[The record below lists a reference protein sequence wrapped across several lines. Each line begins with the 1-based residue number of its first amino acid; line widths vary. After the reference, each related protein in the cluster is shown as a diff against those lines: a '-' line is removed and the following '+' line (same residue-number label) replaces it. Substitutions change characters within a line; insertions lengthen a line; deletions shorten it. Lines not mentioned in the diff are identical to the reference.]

1 MSRTTSRAPLLLKQ
15 LAPAL
20 VMVSL
25 ATHAPAAEKKR
36 IERAADLPRFSYHID
51 GKLEDLVRDEAR
63 FGNFAAQV
71 RRDNEAVLADYDIAD
86 KAARRQLLSVLA
98 QLDFLEGRYQAADER
113 AVEIRSLEEKPAD
126 RLISGMLLRSM
137 VAARLQAGNA
147 DSPEYRADVGRRI
160 ATELAKLPFPVIEHD
175 IEEAKTGA
183 ELMGESLML
192 GKVRDVLQPVADKAG
207 GTISSDLAPAIVG
220 ARYALVARLPLK
232 QTLADTFSAYLA
244 AHKHQKQDIWAARS
258 VSLPPGK
265 NYTPVRIAVWD
276 SGVDSSVFK
285 GRVVKRGS
293 KDAYIAFD
301 RYDNQAK
308 GELTPI
314 PADLKGRL
322 PTMVARIKGLSD
334 LQSTIDSPEASQV
347 KELLSTLKRDD
358 YKRVIEEL
366 DLAGN
371 YVHGTHVAGIAMA
384 GNPYAR
390 LVIARIEYDYHLLPD
405 PCPSRELAERD
416 AAVYRA
422 TVDFM
427 KKEGVRV
434 VNMSWGGTLQDDEHQ
449 LELCHIGETPDERKE
464 IAREYFE
471 IDKKGLTDA
480 MASAPG
486 ILFITA
492 AGNSNE
498 NASFVEDI
506 PAGIVLPNLLAVGAV
521 DQAGDETSFTS
532 YGPTVKVD
540 ANGYQVESWFPG
552 GQKVALSGTSM
563 ASPEVANLAAKILTV
578 NPRLSP
584 PQVID
589 TIVRTAERTADGR
602 RTLIDPAR
610 AVAAAQQH
618 AS

>member
-1 MSRTTSRAPLLLKQ
+1 MLKQ
-15 LAPAL
+15 LASAL
-20 VMVSL
+20 VMLSL
-25 ATHAPAAEKKR
+25 ATHVPATEKKR
-36 IERAADLPRFSYHID
+36 IEKAADLPRFSYHID
-51 GKLEDLVRDEAR
+51 GKLEDLVRADAR
-63 FGNFAAQV
+63 FRRFAAQV
-71 RRDNEAVLADYDIAD
+71 RRDDESVLAKYDIAD
-86 KAARRQLLSVLA
+86 KAARRQILSVLA
-98 QLDFLEGRYQAADER
+98 QLDFLEGRYRAADER
-113 AVEIRSLEEKPAD
+113 AMEIQSLEEKPAD
-126 RLISGMLLRSM
+126 KLLSGVLLRSM
-137 VAARLQAGNA
+137 VAARLEVGNLE
-147 DSPEYRADVGRRI
+147 SPEYRSDVGRRVT
-160 ATELAKLPFPVIEHD
+160 AELAKLPYPVIEHD
-175 IEEAKTGA
+175 IEQAKTGA
-183 ELMGESLML
+183 ELMGESLVL
-192 GKVRDVLQPVADKAG
+192 GRVRDVLQPVVDKAG
-207 GTISSDLAPAIVG
+207 GTISSELAPAIVS
-220 ARYALVARLPLK
+220 ARYALVTRLPLK
-232 QTLADTFSAYLA
+232 QTLIDAYTAYLA
-244 AHKHQKQDIWAARS
+244 AHRKETPDIWAARS
-258 VSLPPGK
+258 VNLPPGK
-265 NYTPVRIAVWD
+265 DYTPVRIAVWD
-276 SGVDSSVFK
+276 SGVDSSLFK
-285 GRVVKRGS
+285 GQVVQEGG

-301 RYDNQAK
+301 RYDNPAK

-314 PADLKGRL
+314 PADLESRL
-322 PTMVARIKGLSD
+322 PTMVARVKGLSD
-334 LQSTIDSPEASQV
+334 LQSNVDSPEASQV
-347 KELLSTLKRDD
+347 KELLSTLKPDD

-405 PCPSRELAERD
+405 PCPSRELAEKD
-416 AAVYRA
+416 AAAYRT

-427 KKEGVRV
+427 KREGVRV
-434 VNMSWGGTLQDDEHQ
+434 ANMSWGGSLQDEEHQ
-449 LELCHIGETPDERKE
+449 LELCNIGKTPDERKK

-486 ILFITA
+486 ILFVTA

-506 PAGIVLPNLLAVGAV
+506 PAGIVLPNLLTVGAV

-540 ANGYQVESWFPG
+540 ANGYQVESRLPG

-563 ASPEVANLAAKILTV
+563 ASPEVANLAAKILAV

-589 TIVRTAERTADGR
+589 IIAKTAERTPDGR
-602 RTLIDPAR
+602 RALIDPSK
-610 AVAAAQQH
+610 AVIAAEQH